1 MHPASS
7 SSRGDSVSRP
17 PNGRTTMA
25 WAAVVV
31 TPLAWSTVGF
41 IFIGMNAAGR
51 ELSFERALL
60 AGLPDWYLW
69 ALFAPLVFWLGHR
82 FHLERDH
89 WATSAA
95 VHLSSGAFL
104 ALLLLLIVALLNRGL
119 AVPTFAGRF
128 QDVYLR
134 LILQYF
140 HFHFII
146 YWAIVLTAHAFRY
159 YSSYREREVEA
170 CRLRAELSQA
180 QLAALQLQLQPH
192 FFFNTLHTIATLV
205 RDGRGSAAT
214 DMIARLGQLFRQ
226 TLGNA
231 SRAEISLRE
240 EMDFLSAYLE
250 IEQTRFSDR
259 LEVSLDL
266 APNTLDGQV
275 PSMALQPLVENAI
288 RHGIARDPSA
298 RRVEVGTRRGPDTL
312 LITIRNDG
320 PSWTSSSAAA
330 GTGVGLP
337 NLRARLGRLYGTN
350 FRLELKEDQ
359 PRGSRVELEI
369 PWRTGSAYA

>member
-1 MHPASS
+1 MDPSS
-7 SSRGDSVSRP
+7 SPGTMVNESRP
-17 PNGRTTMA
+17 PRGLTTMA
-25 WAAVVV
+25 WATVVV

-69 ALFAPLVFWLGHR
+69 AVFAPLVFWLGHR
-82 FHLERDH
+82 FRLERDH
-89 WATSAA
+89 WASSAA
-95 VHLSSGAFL
+95 VHLASGAFL
-104 ALLLLLIVALLNRGL
+104 ALALLLIVALLNRAL
-119 AVPTFAGRF
+119 VIPTFAGRF
-128 QDVYLR
+128 QDVYFR

-146 YWAIVLTAHAFRY
+146 YWAIVLAAHAFRY
-159 YSSYREREVEA
+159 YGSYREREVEA
-170 CRLRAELSQA
+170 SRLRAELTQA
-180 QLAALQLQLQPH
+180 QLSALQLQLQPH

-205 RDGRGSAAT
+205 REGRGSAAT
-214 DMIARLGQLFRQ
+214 DMIARLGHLFRQ

-231 SRAEISLRE
+231 SRSVIPLRE
-240 EMDFLSAYLE
+240 EMEFLSAYLE
-250 IEQTRFSDR
+250 IEQTRYSDR
-259 LEVSLDL
+259 LDVHLDL
-266 APNTLDGQV
+266 DPSTLEGQV

-320 PSWTSSSAAA
+320 PSCTGPGAEP
-330 GTGVGLP
+330 GTGMGLP
-337 NLRARLGRLYGTN
+337 NLQARLGRLYGSN
-350 FRLELKEDQ
+350 FRLELKDDR
-359 PRGSRVELEI
+359 PGGSRVELEI
-369 PWRTGSAYA
+369 PWRTGPLHA

>member
-1 MHPASS
+1 MVSDASS
-7 SSRGDSVSRP
+7 NVSETLSQRP
-17 PNGRTTMA
+17 GGLTTLG

-31 TPLAWSTVGF
+31 TPLAWSTVAF

-69 ALFAPLVFWLGHR
+69 AVFAPLVFWLGHR
-82 FHLERDH
+82 FRLERDH
-89 WATSAA
+89 WATAAA
-95 VHLSSGAFL
+95 VHLGSGTFL
-104 ALLLLLIVALLNRGL
+104 ALALLFLVAMLNRGL
-119 AVPTFAGRF
+119 SVPTFAGQF

-146 YWAIVLTAHAFRY
+146 YWAIVLASHAFRY
-159 YSSYREREVEA
+159 YSSYRGREIEA
-170 CRLRAELSQA
+170 SRLRAELTQA
-180 QLAALQLQLQPH
+180 QLSALQLQLQPH

-205 RDGRGSAAT
+205 RDGRSSAAT
-214 DMIARLGQLFRQ
+214 DMIARLGSLFRQ

-231 SRAEISLRE
+231 TRSVVPLRE
-240 EMDFLSAYLE
+240 EMDFLRAYLE

-259 LEVSLDL
+259 LEINIDL
-266 APNTLDGQV
+266 APNTLEGQV

-288 RHGIARDPSA
+288 RHGIALDPAA

-320 PSWTSSSAAA
+320 PSCHTTSPVPGS
-330 GTGVGLP
+330 GVGLR
-337 NLRARLGRLYGTN
+337 NLRARLGRLYGPN
-350 FRLELKEDQ
+350 FRLELKDDQ
-359 PRGSRVELEI
+359 PGGSRVELEI
-369 PWRTGSAYA
+369 PWRPDPAYA

>member
-1 MHPASS
+1 MVPAAPARMIERSS
-7 SSRGDSVSRP
+7 QPPRGL
-17 PNGRTTMA
+17 TTMA
-25 WAAVVV
+25 WATVVV
-31 TPLAWSTVGF
+31 TPLAWSTVAF

-82 FHLERDH
+82 FRLERDH
-89 WATSAA
+89 WATAAA
-95 VHLSSGAFL
+95 VHLGSGAFL
-104 ALLLLLIVALLNRGL
+104 ALALLLLVAILNRGL
-119 AVPTFAGRF
+119 AVPTFSGRF

-146 YWAIVLTAHAFRY
+146 YWAIVLAAHAFRY
-159 YSSYREREVEA
+159 YGSFREREVEA
-170 CRLRAELSQA
+170 SRLRQELTQA
-180 QLAALQLQLQPH
+180 QLSALQLQLQPH

-205 RDGRGSAAT
+205 RENRGAAAT
-214 DMIARLGQLFRQ
+214 DMIARLGHLFRQ
-226 TLGNA
+226 TLSNA
-231 SRAEISLRE
+231 SRSVVSLRE
-240 EMDFLSAYLE
+240 EMDFLGAYLE
-250 IEQTRFSDR
+250 IEQARFSDR
-259 LEVSLDL
+259 LEIRLDVD
-266 APNTLDGQV
+266 PSTLDGQV

-298 RRVEVGTRRGPDTL
+298 RKVEVGTRRGPDTL
-312 LITIRNDG
+312 VITIRNDG
-320 PSWTSSSAAA
+320 PSCATTSPVP

-337 NLRARLGRLYGTN
+337 NLRARLGRLYGGN

-369 PWRTGSAYA
+369 PWSTEQAYA

>member
-1 MHPASS
+1 MISAAPVIESA
-7 SSRGDSVSRP
+7 SRP
-17 PNGRTTMA
+17 PRGLTTMA
-25 WAAVVV
+25 WATVVV
-31 TPLAWSTVGF
+31 TPLAWSTVAF

-51 ELSFERALL
+51 QLSFERALL

-82 FHLERDH
+82 FRLERDH
-89 WATSAA
+89 WARAAA
-95 VHLSSGAFL
+95 VHLASGAFL
-104 ALLLLLIVALLNRGL
+104 ALTLLLLVALLNRSL

-146 YWAIVLTAHAFRY
+146 YWAIVLAAHAFRY
-159 YSSYREREVEA
+159 YGSYREREVEA
-170 CRLRAELSQA
+170 ARLRAELTQA
-180 QLAALQLQLQPH
+180 QLSALQLQLHPH

-205 RDGRGSAAT
+205 REGRGAAAT
-214 DMIARLGQLFRQ
+214 DMIARLGSLFRQ

-231 SRAEISLRE
+231 SRSVVSLRE
-240 EMDFLSAYLE
+240 EMDFLGAYLE

-259 LEVSLDL
+259 LEIRLDL
-266 APNTLDGQV
+266 APDTLDGQV

-288 RHGIARDPSA
+288 RHGIARDPAA

-312 LITIRNDG
+312 VITIRNDG
-320 PSWTSSSAAA
+320 PSCTRASGEP
-330 GTGVGLP
+330 GTGIGLP
-337 NLRARLGRLYGTN
+337 NLRARLGRLYGPH
-350 FRLELKEDQ
+350 FRLELTEDH

-369 PWRTGSAYA
+369 PWRTATAHA